1 MVHKKHRKVKKIVDN
16 PFQPRYYVIVDAV
29 NIIAGMAQEVE
40 RRIGNAEVTGPT
52 PVSSFAFLRGKTL
65 TKPQFTG
72 F

>member
-1 MVHKKHRKVKKIVDN
+1 MCR
-16 PFQPRYYVIVDAV
+16 RGLAA
-29 NIIAGMAQEVE
+29 IAQLVE